1 MGDDQDGCL
10 PSGLHFRW
18 ASHGSTGWAAGVPF
32 KVREGRSGAT
42 LSLALTND
50 QSRNEWG
57 RASR

>member
-1 MGDDQDGCL
+1 MGCL

-18 ASHGSTGWAAGVPF
+18 ASCVSARWAEGVPF
-32 KVREGRSGAT
+32 KVREGHSRAT

-50 QSRNEWG
+50 QSWNEWG